1 VLKTE
6 KEREGARER
15 RGEERESTAVLIHFL
30 HGHSVATAGIFRQ
43 SRRRC

>member
-15 RGEERESTAVLIHFL
+15 RREERESTAVLIQFL
-30 HGHSVATAGIFRQ
+30 HAHSVTTAGIFRQ
-43 SRRRC
+43 SRRWC

>member
-15 RGEERESTAVLIHFL
+15 RGEERESSTAVLIH
-30 HGHSVATAGIFRQ
+30 SVTTATIYRQ
-43 SRRRC
+43 SRRWC